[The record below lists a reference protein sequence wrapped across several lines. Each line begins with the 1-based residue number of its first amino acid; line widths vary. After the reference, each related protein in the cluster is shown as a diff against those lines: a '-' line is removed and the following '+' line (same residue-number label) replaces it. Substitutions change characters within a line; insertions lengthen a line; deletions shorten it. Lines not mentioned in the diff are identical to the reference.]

1 MAKWICLFNDEW
13 LTEFKAWLE
22 KVLIRRQHIEL
33 GHHAFDIS
41 NMGRSAVTSHAT
53 GKKQE

>member
-22 KVLIRRQHIEL
+22 K
-33 GHHAFDIS
+33 GS
-41 NMGRSAVTSHAT
+41 NSKTAY
-53 GKKQE
+53 